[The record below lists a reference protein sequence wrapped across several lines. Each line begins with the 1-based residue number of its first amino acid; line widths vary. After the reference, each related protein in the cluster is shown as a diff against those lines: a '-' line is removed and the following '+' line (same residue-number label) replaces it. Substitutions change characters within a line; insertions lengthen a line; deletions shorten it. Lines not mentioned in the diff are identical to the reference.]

1 MGSMLSS
8 QKTQKSKE
16 EMETALDKAKQIVS
30 SSPVVVFR
38 YLILFP
44 SNLVIYLLPI
54 AIYFASNM
62 ISLIKSQF

>member
-44 SNLVIYLLPI
+44 SNLVI
-54 AIYFASNM
+54 
-62 ISLIKSQF
+62 